1 MMLQKRFH
9 MKSRRTNLPHALY
22 QCAPVAG
29 QVGTIFVRRLCCYFR
44 GLDSTRNCH
53 TPSSDAP
60 TDIVLFHTNGNFQS
74 KKCEKMQSKM
84 TKVYQSAPVSPT
96 LEKPC
101 TPSWTQRE
109 FAFMTSRSWTVH
121 FMSLRCSP

>member
-9 MKSRRTNLPHALY
+9 MKSRRTNLPRTLY

-29 QVGTIFVRRLCCYFR
+29 QVGTIFVRRLRCYIR
-44 GLDSTRNCH
+44 GLDGTRNCH
-53 TPSSDAP
+53 IPSSDAP

-84 TKVYQSAPVSPT
+84 TKVYQPYPGLPYDIIVI
-96 LEKPC
+96 
-101 TPSWTQRE
+101 
-109 FAFMTSRSWTVH
+109 VIVIVIG
-121 FMSLRCSP
+121 SLSIWRNSNSNRLFRYMK